1 LILDTEPPSTESK
14 PDVHSDLTKLDKNM
28 TASRESAISRAR
40 SFFDDGSFVSALTTL
55 VAVKT
60 ESHPPEHR
68 GELVRYASEVLGPM
82 VGKLGFE
89 LTVLE
94 NPHAEHGPAL
104 LATRI
109 EDPNLPTVLIYGHG
123 DVVRAMPE
131 LWREGLDPW
140 TVTVED
146 DRIFGRGV
154 VDNKGQHLVA
164 IQAIAAVLE
173 TRGTLGFNAKIFVE
187 TGEEAGSPGLR
198 EMLERNREVLAAD
211 VFIAFDGLRQ
221 STGIPEVTLGTRGAV
236 TMDLVV
242 DLRKGGFHSGHW
254 GGLLADSG
262 VLLSHAIAAI
272 ISPTGKILVEGWTPG
287 NIPDAVRQACKNI
300 RSESL
305 PGAQQPD
312 PGWGEPGMSRAERIF
327 MWSSAIVLSMVTG
340 QPDSP
345 VNAVNG
351 SAKARLQLR
360 HTVDVDAS
368 QVIPALRR
376 HLDARGLEMVEVH
389 PVIERQQFLAA
400 RTAPDN
406 PWVEKIVDSFRLT
419 SGQEPNVV
427 PNIGAS
433 GPSELF
439 ETALGTPII
448 WIPFSYGGCSQHGPD
463 EHGLGSLFR
472 QGLGEA
478 AGLWWDLGSAK
489 IDRRHDS

>member
-1 LILDTEPPSTESK
+1 MCVPELK
-14 PDVHSDLTKLDKNM
+14 PKLDRQM
-28 TASRESAISRAR
+28 TSSRDSAINRAR
-40 SFFDDGSFVSALTTL
+40 GFFEDGSFVAALTTL

-68 GELVRYASEVLGPM
+68 DELVRYATDVLGPM
-82 VGKLGFE
+82 IGQLGFE
-89 LTVLE
+89 QTIVE

-109 EDPNLPTVLIYGHG
+109 EDPKLPTVLIYGHG

-131 LWREGLDPW
+131 LWREGLDPYS
-140 TVTVED
+140 VTVED
-146 DRIFGRGV
+146 DRIYGRGV

-173 TRGTLGFNAKIFVE
+173 TRGKLGFNAKIFVE

-198 EMLERNREVLAAD
+198 EMLERNRELLAAD

-221 STGIPEVTLGTRGAV
+221 STALPEVTLGTRGAIS
-236 TMDLVV
+236 MDLVV

-254 GGLLADSG
+254 GGLLEDSG
-262 VLLSHAIAAI
+262 VLLSHAIATI
-272 ISPTGKILVEGWTPG
+272 ISPTGQILVDGWTPTA
-287 NIPDAVRQACKNI
+287 IPEAVRDACKGV
-300 RSESL
+300 RSEYLS
-305 PGAQQPD
+305 GAQQPD

-340 QPDSP
+340 QPESP

-351 SAKARLQLR
+351 FAKARLQLR
-360 HTVDVDAS
+360 HTVDIDPE
-368 QVIPALRR
+368 QVVPSLRK
-376 HLDARGLEMVEVH
+376 HLDAHGLQKVEVH
-389 PVIERQQFLAA
+389 PVIERQQFLAS
-400 RTAPDN
+400 RTSPDN
-406 PWVEKIVDSFRLT
+406 PWVQRIIESFRST
-419 SGQEPNVV
+419 SGEEPNVV

-472 QGLGEA
+472 QALGEA
-478 AGLWWDLGSAK
+478 AGLWWDFGASPENLQSN
-489 IDRRHDS
+489 DSC